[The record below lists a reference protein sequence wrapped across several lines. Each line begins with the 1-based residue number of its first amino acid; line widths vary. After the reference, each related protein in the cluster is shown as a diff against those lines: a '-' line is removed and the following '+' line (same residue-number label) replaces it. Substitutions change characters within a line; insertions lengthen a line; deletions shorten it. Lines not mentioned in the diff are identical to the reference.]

1 MSIAKAIG
9 QVFFPAVTLALAMNV
24 NAAPGSAEPLQTEHP
39 LGEHPAV
46 IVKRL
51 QAQQGIDYA
60 STFYPHPAWFFLR
73 TDAERPVASQPEA
86 RPAS

>member
-9 QVFFPAVTLALAMNV
+9 QVLFPAVTLAFAINV
-24 NAAPGSAEPLQTEHP
+24 NAAPRGTEPTQTEHR
-39 LGEHPAV
+39 LGDHPAV

-60 STFYPHPAWFFLR
+60 STFYPHPAWLFLR
-73 TDAERPVASQPEA
+73 TDAQRPTEPQPA
-86 RPAS
+86 ALGGS